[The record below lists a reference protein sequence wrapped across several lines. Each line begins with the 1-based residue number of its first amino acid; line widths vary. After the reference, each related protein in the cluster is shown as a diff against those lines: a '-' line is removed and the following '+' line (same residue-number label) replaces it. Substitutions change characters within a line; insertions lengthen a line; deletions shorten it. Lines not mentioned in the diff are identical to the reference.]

1 MAQGFVGRMSM
12 VADVYLMNSQK
23 EFVETLL
30 TDTIC
35 HRGAVDLLISD
46 CGEAEISNRVQ
57 DILWMYAIEDFQS
70 DGCLPCV
77 IQSVYQY

>member
-23 EFVETLL
+23 EFVQTL

-35 HRGAVDLLISD
+35 HRGAMDLLISD
-46 CGEAEISNRVQ
+46 RGEAEISNRVK
-57 DILWMYAIEDFQS
+57 DILRMYVIEDFQS
-70 DGCLPCV
+70 EYRCHLHTWKLPR
-77 IQSVYQY
+77 